1 MTSYADY
8 EKTMLRSLWTWA
20 DRHHR
25 GELDG
30 GKRQGH
36 PPVLADRFALK
47 SVLVPPNGTTAND
60 IRTAIPGKQHRWF
73 RSLKSSQAL
82 TQSVFGAIRAFD
94 RLDLLKNV
102 SAECGRPAFFEDH
115 RGSMLEFEH
124 EVRSLGEPR
133 PTSIDVLLSG
143 REKRV
148 AIECKLTEREF
159 GSCSRPRLRPNDTTY
174 SEQYCD
180 GSYRVQRGRREPAL

>member
-30 GKRQGH
+30 GKRQGR
-36 PPVLADRFALK
+36 PPVLASKFALK

-82 TQSVFGAIRAFD
+82 
-94 RLDLLKNV
+94 
-102 SAECGRPAFFEDH
+102 
-115 RGSMLEFEH
+115 
-124 EVRSLGEPR
+124 
-133 PTSIDVLLSG
+133 
-143 REKRV
+143 
-148 AIECKLTEREF
+148 
-159 GSCSRPRLRPNDTTY
+159 
-174 SEQYCD
+174 
-180 GSYRVQRGRREPAL
+180 